1 MSEGAMTLLEIR
13 REGLRALHDRLGPA
27 GMVRFL
33 QQYQAG
39 RGNYTNERCE
49 WLDDLTL
56 DRIVET
62 IEDQRAE

>member
-13 REGLRALHDRLGPA
+13 REGLRALQDRLGPA

-39 RGNYTNERCE
+39 RGNYTDERCE

-56 DRIVET
+56 DQI
-62 IEDQRAE
+62 IESIDHRRSE

>member
-39 RGNYTNERCE
+39 RGNYTNERYE

-56 DRIVET
+56 DQI
-62 IEDQRAE
+62 IESIDLRRAE